1 MTNRWIARLGILVGT
16 CLVAMATNNAHAQGY
31 PNKPVRV
38 IVPFA
43 AGGPDTLA
51 RMVGAQL
58 ATQMAQPFV
67 IENRPAANGIVG
79 ADAVAKAA
87 PDGYTLLI
95 TSSGFVGAPSL
106 YKKLPYDTERDFVPV
121 TPIAAN
127 LGTLLVVHPSV
138 PANTLQ
144 EFIALAKKPDSK
156 IAFSSP
162 GIGNTLHLIGELFNS
177 RAGVKM
183 LHVPYKGGGGAVAA
197 VVAGEVQAMMAPPQ
211 LGLPH
216 VRAGKLR
223 ALAYTMPARA
233 SFLPDVPTMAEAGL
247 PDMIADGGWF
257 GMFAPAGTPPDIVA
271 RLHSEVAKAVAD
283 PAVRER
289 LGQIGFGALGKS
301 TTEFKAFVSEEIK
314 KYAEMAR
321 IAGIQ
326 PE

>member
-1 MTNRWIARLGILVGT
+1 MTNRWIARVGA
-16 CLVAMATNNAHAQGY
+16 LAGAGLIAMTAPSAQAQSY

-58 ATQMAQPFV
+58 ATQMGQPFV

-106 YKKLPYDTERDFVPV
+106 YKKLPYDTERDFVAV
-121 TPIAAN
+121 SPIAAN

-156 IAFSSP
+156 IAYSSP
-162 GIGNTLHLIGELFNS
+162 GIGNTLHLIGELFNA

-233 SFLPDVPTMAEAGL
+233 GFLPDVPTMSEAGL

-257 GMFAPAGTPPDIVA
+257 GMFAPASTATEIVS
-271 RLHSEVAKAVAD
+271 RLHGEIAKALTD

-289 LGQIGFGALGKS
+289 LAQIGFGPLNKS
-301 TTEFKAFVSEEIK
+301 TTEFKSFVGEEIK